1 MWQLRKGIAGALL
14 SGAALVTVIVV
25 GMAEAAT
32 LTWDGSCAAMTGDNS
47 WDAQCRQ
54 DVGSPVLTNWDTD
67 TLPGD
72 SSDVIIPAV
81 AGQTIID
88 DPGGERVNSINSQAS
103 LHIKG
108 GDACVVMILSP
119 AAQSTIHNLNLEW
132 GDILIRGT
140 LTLWGTSSMERGTI
154 YNYEGGG
161 TLINMGDFTINGVP
175 PDPFA
180 NTGLTLSQ
188 VANRGTVTQ
197 RGHYDTWD
205 TTISNEGSWLIET
218 NPNEE
223 ADFGGSAKPFINR
236 DGADLGKT
244 GAERVYMSMPLVN
257 EEGGTVIVNQGALC
271 LFCEGNEHQGGSIQI
286 DPGAE
291 LVLFE
296 GHPEWGMPG
305 ATLEWTGGA
314 IEYPLPQAG
323 LGILRVEKSAT
334 IVIRGAADKTLYKVK
349 LEIEQSGR
357 VIHASE
363 GPLVTVGPAVIR
375 NEGIYDLARGDI
387 KLGLTSDGAPFFENR
402 GLLRKSKEE
411 SGEQTG
417 VSTIEVPMYLE
428 DGGKIEVAD
437 RNLTLTGGG
446 EFSGSGTITVR
457 AQAAAW
463 PELILAGSDDLE
475 RVYQVMSG
483 KITVVDP
490 GPFPA
495 GLPGILRLKQGAVL
509 SVQSGAELHF
519 GPAGFDLD
527 GGRVTGAGR
536 VDVRSSSVMRW
547 TGGTIG
553 DPEVGASSADVLL
566 EGGNLFILTGPAKK
580 LAGTLTVDSKNSSVT
595 QRADL
600 TLAGGQVLLKQ
611 GSWNIT
617 EDLTIDAT
625 SGGRFIIQR
634 GAGLWPNEVLIHVNS
649 LVEFSATLDNGGR
662 VTVRQGTLRLT
673 GHIQQVSGNT
683 LTAGWWEMG
692 DINRPDVS
700 AILDMANHVINTIGE
715 DAHVTIMGKGTFPQ
729 LRLETN
735 YGSLNVYDGASYETP
750 GSLTNDGDISI
761 IGSEPGHLEVQG
773 SLTNHG
779 ALYVLKKGSIRVLN
793 AFVSAPHSRTRIE
806 GPLTAGSLTIR
817 EGAKFSAK
825 GIVTTQQV
833 ENKGNLLPGG
843 SPGVLTITGD
853 YNQFPEGT
861 LEIELGGSEVGSE
874 YDQLVVEGNASLDGT
889 LSISLINGYVPQVG
903 ESSEILTAD
912 SVSGRFSEVN
922 ISGVSGRTD
931 FQVVYGPQTVTLTA
945 RILTVAS
952 YEQWLSAKFSPSEQA
967 DPDIS
972 GANADPEGDGLEN
985 LLEYVFALRP
995 GLADHNPVAPD
1006 LFTDEPGGDT
1016 FMTLTFPWA
1025 DGMTDVSYSI
1035 ETSPDL
1041 VTWSPASA
1049 EVIATVQEGEVKILT
1064 LKLTPSVGDAEQMF
1078 ARLLVNRIVP

>member
-1 MWQLRKGIAGALL
+1 MIVIRRVAAVASTGAV
-14 SGAALVTVIVV
+14 LVTAIVV
-25 GMAEAAT
+25 GAAHAAT

-72 SSDVIIPAV
+72 SADVIIPAA

-88 DPGGERVNSINSQAS
+88 DPGGERVNSLNSEAS

-119 AAQSTIHNLNLEW
+119 AKESTIHGLNLEW
-132 GDILIRGT
+132 GDILLRGT
-140 LTLWGTSSMERGTI
+140 LTTWGTSSMERGTI

-161 TLINMGDFTINGVP
+161 TLINMGDFTIDGVP

-180 NTGLTLSQ
+180 NTGFTLSQ

-236 DGADLGKT
+236 NGADLGKT
-244 GAERVYMSMPLVN
+244 GAEPVYMSMPLVN
-257 EEGGTVIVNQGALC
+257 EEGATVIINQGPFF
-271 LFCEGNEHQGGSIQI
+271 LFSEGNEHQGGSIQI

-291 LVLFE
+291 LILFE

-305 ATLEWTGGA
+305 ATLEWTGGS
-314 IEYPLPQAG
+314 IEYPLPQVG
-323 LGILRVEKSAT
+323 LGVLRVEKSAT
-334 IVIRGAADKTLYKVK
+334 MDIRGTAEKTFYKVK
-349 LEIEQSGR
+349 LEIQQGGR

-375 NEGIYDLARGDI
+375 NKGIYDLAKGDI
-387 KLGLTSDGAPFFENR
+387 KLSPTSDLAPFFENK

-411 SGEQTG
+411 SGEETG
-417 VSTIEVPMYLE
+417 DSTIEVPVYLE
-428 DGGKIEVAD
+428 DGGKIEVVD

-446 EFSGSGTITVR
+446 EFIGSGTISVR
-457 AQAAAW
+457 ARAAVW
-463 PELILAGSDDLE
+463 PELILAASGPSE
-475 RVYQVMSG
+475 RTYEVKSG
-483 KITVVDP
+483 KTIVLDP

-509 SVQSGAELHF
+509 SIMSGAELYFQAATFHI
-519 GPAGFDLD
+519 D
-527 GGRVTGAGR
+527 GGTITGAGR
-536 VDVRSSSVMRW
+536 AKVGSSSVMRW

-566 EGGNLFILTGPAKK
+566 EGGSLFILTGPAKK
-580 LAGTLTVDSKNSSVT
+580 LAGTLTIDGKKSSVT

-600 TLAGGQVLLKQ
+600 TLAGGQVLLKE
-611 GSWNIT
+611 GSWRIT
-617 EDLTIDAT
+617 EDLTLDAT
-625 SGGRFIIQR
+625 SGGRFSIRR
-634 GAGLWPNEVLIHVNS
+634 GEGFWPNEVLVQVSS
-649 LVEFSATLDNGGR
+649 LVEFSAPLDNGGR
-662 VTVRQGTLRLT
+662 VSARQGTLRLT
-673 GHIQQVSGNT
+673 GPIQQVSINT
-683 LTAGWWEMG
+683 LTAGWWEIG

-700 AILDMANHVINTIGE
+700 AILDMANHVINTIE
-715 DAHVTIMGKGTFPQ
+715 QDAHVTIMGKGTFPQ

-735 YGSLNVYDGASYETP
+735 YGSLNIYDGASYETP
-750 GSLTNDGDISI
+750 GSLSNDGDISI
-761 IGSEPGHLEVQG
+761 IGSEPAHLEVKG
-773 SLTNHG
+773 SFTNHG
-779 ALYVLKKGSIRVLN
+779 ALYVLNKGSIRVLN

-806 GPLTAGSLTIR
+806 GPLAAGSLIVR

-825 GIVTTQQV
+825 GIITTQQF

-853 YNQFPEGT
+853 YDQFAEGT
-861 LEIELGGSEVGSE
+861 LEIELGGAEVGTG
-874 YDQLVVEGNASLDGT
+874 YDQLVVDGNASLDGT
-889 LSISLINGYVPQVG
+889 LSISLIDDYVPQAG
-903 ESSEILTAD
+903 ESFEILTAG
-912 SVSGRFSEVN
+912 SVSGRFSRVDV
-922 ISGVSGRTD
+922 SGVSGRRD
-931 FQVVYGPQTVTLTA
+931 FQVVYGQQTVILTTY
-945 RILTVAS
+945 ILTVAS
-952 YEQWLSAKFSPSEQA
+952 YEEWLAAKFSPSEQA

-972 GANADPEGDGLEN
+972 GANADPDSDGLEN

-995 GLADHNPVAPD
+995 GQADRNPVTPD
-1006 LFTDEPGGDT
+1006 LLTDEPGGDT

-1025 DGMTDVSYSI
+1025 DGMTDVDFSA
-1035 ETSPDL
+1035 ETSTDL
-1041 VTWSPASA
+1041 VTWSPATA
-1049 EVIATVQEGEVKILT
+1049 EVITTVQEGQVKILT
-1064 LKLTPSVGDAEQMF
+1064 VKVTSPVVAAEQMF
-1078 ARLLVNRIVP
+1078 ARLAVNKIVP